1 MMENIT
7 NEKLFYESLEQLS
20 TEYKEQITKT
30 LKNTNQEYKT
40 LREKFGQIL
49 DRIES
54 QTDTMNEN
62 DKELIDK
69 FIEVYFAL
77 VSMEETQIYLQGQV
91 DGMRIMKKLYGDKIC

>member
-1 MMENIT
+1 MENVT

-20 TEYKEQITKT
+20 TEYKQQITNT

-54 QTDTMNEN
+54 QAETMDEK

-77 VSMEETQIYLQGQV
+77 VSMEVTQIYLQGQV

>member
-1 MMENIT
+1 MENIT
-7 NEKLFYESLEQLS
+7 NEKLFYENLEQLS

-30 LKNTNQEYKT
+30 LKSTNQEYKT

-54 QTDTMNEN
+54 QAETMNEK

-77 VSMEETQIYLQGQV
+77 VSMKGTQIYLQGQV